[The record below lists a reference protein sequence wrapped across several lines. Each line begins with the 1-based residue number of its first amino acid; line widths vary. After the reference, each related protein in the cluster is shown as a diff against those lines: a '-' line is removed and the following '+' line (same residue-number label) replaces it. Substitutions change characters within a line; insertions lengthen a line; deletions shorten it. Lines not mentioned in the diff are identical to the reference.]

1 MVASVLDPN
10 KAYEYAHVGLYVM
23 CTRSLTT
30 ILETLKNNCSTFEDY
45 ETLMSQL
52 EYFKNNPD
60 VLYNKRREIFEFAQA
75 NLIWERNE
83 KDIFRAYQIA
93 DTLCKALGS
102 IFRFREADYT
112 RKNISNAKI

>member
-1 MVASVLDPN
+1 MEMSKHSIGLVPFKKHWSHPYLNPN

-83 KDIFRAYQIA
+83 KDIFRAYQI
-93 DTLCKALGS
+93 C
-102 IFRFREADYT
+102 
-112 RKNISNAKI
+112 